1 MVKNILLIVFKT
13 ILISLNFAHF
23 SYISGSTEGNSN
35 IINVDNHVGACGFM
49 PLYMTF
55 VSGLYP
61 LRLLRVDENGQLLR
75 DENGFCIRCKPGEA
89 GEIVRFFIFE

>member
-1 MVKNILLIVFKT
+1 
-13 ILISLNFAHF
+13 
-23 SYISGSTEGNSN
+23 
-35 IINVDNHVGACGFM
+35 M